1 MSAPVLE
8 LTGIAK
14 SFGAV
19 PALVSVDLV
28 VEPGTIVG
36 LLGQNGSGKS
46 TLVKILTGIHR
57 VDAGE
62 IRFHGSVLESPVR
75 HASRRGIVV
84 IHQDLGL
91 HPRLSVLD
99 NVGVG
104 DGYATGKLLPR
115 SRRGELGTFRRLGER
130 LGIDLDPWRLVG
142 ELSPAER
149 VFVAVIRAL
158 RELEH
163 GGGDGRPLILFDE
176 PTALLPAAE
185 SARLIEMMRRLAAGG
200 AGVLFITHRLAEL
213 MATCDKAAVIRDGSV
228 VFERPTSEVSHDDY
242 IEAMLGRRMSSYYPE
257 KHPVAGGEPLLRVR
271 GLRGRR
277 LQGLDLDVRPGEI
290 VGVTGLVGMGQEEL
304 PMLLCGGAPAAGG
317 AVEVGGRSITTV
329 RDALASGMAM
339 VPGDR
344 RRDGVWTGTTAQENV
359 TLPVLGSLFDRGLL
373 RARRQREQARDLMGR
388 AGVHP
393 PRPDLPISAFSGGN
407 QQKIVFAKWMNT
419 DPRILV
425 LDEPTQG
432 VDAGAKRDLL
442 QWIVSETARGIA
454 VVMASADHEQVAAL
468 CHRVLVLR
476 EGAIAAVLEGDQV
489 TEEQILKASSGLTSS
504 TGRPE
509 GGTA

>member
-1 MSAPVLE
+1 M
-8 LTGIAK
+8 
-14 SFGAV
+14 
-19 PALVSVDLV
+19 
-28 VEPGTIVG
+28 
-36 LLGQNGSGKS
+36 
-46 TLVKILTGIHR
+46 
-57 VDAGE
+57 
-62 IRFHGSVLESPVR
+62 
-75 HASRRGIVV
+75 
-84 IHQDLGL
+84 
-91 HPRLSVLD
+91 
-99 NVGVG
+99 
-104 DGYATGKLLPR
+104 
-115 SRRGELGTFRRLGER
+115 
-130 LGIDLDPWRLVG
+130 
-142 ELSPAER
+142 
-149 VFVAVIRAL
+149 
-158 RELEH
+158 
-163 GGGDGRPLILFDE
+163 
-176 PTALLPAAE
+176 
-185 SARLIEMMRRLAAGG
+185 
-200 AGVLFITHRLAEL
+200 
-213 MATCDKAAVIRDGSV
+213 
-228 VFERPTSEVSHDDY
+228 
-242 IEAMLGRRMSSYYPE
+242 
-257 KHPVAGGEPLLRVR
+257 R

>member
-163 GGGDGRPLILFDE
+163 GGGDG
-176 PTALLPAAE
+176 
-185 SARLIEMMRRLAAGG
+185 LAAHPLRRADG
-200 AGVLFITHRLAEL
+200 A
-213 MATCDKAAVIRDGSV
+213 AARGR
-228 VFERPTSEVSHDDY
+228 ERPSDRDD
-242 IEAMLGRRMSSYYPE
+242 
-257 KHPVAGGEPLLRVR
+257 
-271 GLRGRR
+271 
-277 LQGLDLDVRPGEI
+277 
-290 VGVTGLVGMGQEEL
+290 
-304 PMLLCGGAPAAGG
+304 APAR
-317 AVEVGGRSITTV
+317 GGRG
-329 RDALASGMAM
+329 ASCSS
-339 VPGDR
+339 P
-344 RRDGVWTGTTAQENV
+344 TG
-359 TLPVLGSLFDRGLL
+359 SR
-373 RARRQREQARDLMGR
+373 
-388 AGVHP
+388 
-393 PRPDLPISAFSGGN
+393 S
-407 QQKIVFAKWMNT
+407 
-419 DPRILV
+419 
-425 LDEPTQG
+425 
-432 VDAGAKRDLL
+432 
-442 QWIVSETARGIA
+442 
-454 VVMASADHEQVAAL
+454 
-468 CHRVLVLR
+468 
-476 EGAIAAVLEGDQV
+476 
-489 TEEQILKASSGLTSS
+489 
-504 TGRPE
+504 
-509 GGTA
+509 